1 MNYTWRSKIYLD
13 DFEIQGVQPAYSLIN
28 LRAELN
34 NVGGSGAS
42 VAAFVNNAL
51 NETYRIG
58 VLGLIAEGLGF
69 QNSVYG
75 EPRTYGIEVGFK
87 F

>member
-1 MNYTWRSKIYLD
+1 
-13 DFEIQGVQPAYSLIN
+13 V
-28 LRAELN
+28 
-34 NVGGSGAS
+34 S
-42 VAAFVNNAL
+42 VAVFANNL
-51 NETYRIG
+51 LDKTYRIG

-75 EPRTYGIEVGFK
+75 EPRMYGVEVGFK